1 LLRTAARRGE
11 TRSMQTEVINVLL
24 VEAHPMFRER
34 LASVIS
40 KRGNMSVCGE
50 ADNVNDALA
59 LAEKT
64 HPNIAIVDIT
74 LRGSNGLDF
83 LKDLKARGIELPV
96 LVLSM
101 HDEAIYAER
110 VLRAGAR
117 GYITK
122 YEASSEVMAAIEQVL
137 EGEVYLS
144 REMTSRML
152 GRFAVGKRA
161 ADPGDVSALTDREL
175 DVFQR
180 IGRGETARDIALALH
195 VGVTTIDTYRAR
207 IKGKLDLR
215 NGNEMQRRAMEW
227 VKENC

>member
-1 LLRTAARRGE
+1 ME
-11 TRSMQTEVINVLL
+11 TEIPKPVINVLL
-24 VEAHPMFRER
+24 VEDHPMFRER

-40 KRGNMSVCGE
+40 KRGDMAVCAE
-50 ADNVNDALA
+50 ADNIHDALRH
-59 LAEKT
+59 AESGL
-64 HPNIAIVDIT
+64 PNIAIVDIT

-83 LKDLKARGIELPV
+83 LKDLKARGIDLPV

-137 EGEVYLS
+137 SGGIYLS

-152 GRFAVGKRA
+152 GRLSFGKKGEA
-161 ADPGDVSALTDREL
+161 GGVSALTDREL

-180 IGRGETARDIALALH
+180 IGRGESVRDIASSLH
-195 VGVTTIDTYRAR
+195 IGITTIDTYRAR
-207 IKGKLDLR
+207 IKEKLGLR
-215 NGNEMQRRAMEW
+215 NGNELQRHAMEW
-227 VKENC
+227 VRENPV

>member
-1 LLRTAARRGE
+1 
-11 TRSMQTEVINVLL
+11 MQTDVIKVLL
-24 VEAHPMFRER
+24 VEDHPMFRER

-40 KRGNMSVCGE
+40 KHGDMTVCGE
-50 ADNVNDALA
+50 ADNVVDALA
-59 LAEKT
+59 LAESQS
-64 HPNIAIVDIT
+64 PNIAIVDIT

-83 LKDLKARGIELPV
+83 LKDLKARGMDLPV

-137 EGEVYLS
+137 HGEVYLS

-161 ADPGDVSALTDREL
+161 ADPNDLSALTDREL

-180 IGRGETARDIALALH
+180 IGRGETARDIASALH
-195 VGVTTIDTYRAR
+195 LGITTIDTYRAR
-207 IKGKLDLR
+207 IKGKLDMKS
-215 NGNEMQRRAMEW
+215 GNELQRRAMEW

>member
-1 LLRTAARRGE
+1 MQADTLRPT
-11 TRSMQTEVINVLL
+11 VNVLL
-24 VEAHPMFRER
+24 VEDHPMFRER

-40 KRGNMSVCGE
+40 KRGDMAVCAE
-50 ADNVNDALA
+50 ADNVNDALR
-59 LAEKT
+59 LAESL
-64 HPNIAIVDIT
+64 HPDIAIVDIT

-83 LKDLKARGIELPV
+83 LKDLKARGIGLPV

-137 EGEVYLS
+137 NGEVYLS
-144 REMTSRML
+144 RQMTTRML
-152 GRFAVGKRA
+152 GRFSGGKKDDA
-161 ADPGDVSALTDREL
+161 NDVSALTDREL

-180 IGRGETARDIALALH
+180 IGRGETPRDIASSLH
-195 VGVTTIDTYRAR
+195 VGITTIDTYRAR
-207 IKGKLDLR
+207 IKEKLGLKS
-215 NGNEMQRRAMEW
+215 GNELHRRAMEW
-227 VKENC
+227 IQANPA

>member
-1 LLRTAARRGE
+1 
-11 TRSMQTEVINVLL
+11 
-24 VEAHPMFRER
+24 MFRER
-34 LASVIS
+34 LATIIS
-40 KRGNMSVCGE
+40 KRGDMVVCGE
-50 ADNVNDALA
+50 ADNARDAIELVER
-59 LAEKT
+59 LQ
-64 HPNIAIVDIT
+64 PNIAIVDIT

-137 EGEVYLS
+137 KGEVYLS
-144 REMTSRML
+144 RQMTSRML
-152 GRFAVGKRA
+152 GRFSTGTKKAE
-161 ADPGDVSALTDREL
+161 PGDVSSLTDREL

-180 IGRGETARDIALALH
+180 IGRGETARDIAGELH
-195 VGVTTIDTYRAR
+195 VGVTTVDTYRAR
-207 IKGKLDLR
+207 IKEKLGLKS
-215 NGNEMQRRAMEW
+215 GTELHRRAMEW
-227 VKENC
+227 TQENPA

>member
-1 LLRTAARRGE
+1 
-11 TRSMQTEVINVLL
+11 
-24 VEAHPMFRER
+24 MFRER
-34 LASVIS
+34 LASIIS
-40 KRGNMSVCGE
+40 KRGDMAVCGE
-50 ADNVNDALA
+50 ADNVQDALG
-59 LAEKT
+59 LVESLR
-64 HPNIAIVDIT
+64 PNIAIVDIT

-83 LKDLKARGIELPV
+83 LKDLKARGIEMPV

-137 EGEVYLS
+137 NGEVYLS
-144 REMTSRML
+144 RQMTSRML
-152 GRFAVGKRA
+152 GRFAVGKKA
-161 ADPGDVSALTDREL
+161 SGPGDIGALTDREL

-180 IGRGETARDIALALH
+180 IGRGETARDIASALH

-207 IKGKLDLR
+207 IKEKLGFK
-215 NGNEMQRRAMEW
+215 NGNELQRRAMEW
-227 VKENC
+227 VRENPA

>member
-1 LLRTAARRGE
+1 MQSE
-11 TRSMQTEVINVLL
+11 TIASIIKVLL
-24 VEAHPMFRER
+24 VEDHPMFRER
-34 LASVIS
+34 LASVIA
-40 KRGNMSVCGE
+40 KRGDMCVCGE
-50 ADNVNDALA
+50 TDNVNEAVT
-59 LAEKT
+59 LAET
-64 HPNIAIVDIT
+64 MQPNIAIVDIT

-137 EGEVYLS
+137 NGEVYLS
-144 REMTSRML
+144 RQMTSRML
-152 GRFAVGKRA
+152 GRFAFGKKE
-161 ADPGDVSALTDREL
+161 PGDVSALTDREL

-180 IGRGETARDIALALH
+180 IGRGETGRDIASALH
-195 VGVTTIDTYRAR
+195 LGITTIDTYRAR
-207 IKGKLDLR
+207 IKEKLGLK
-215 NGNEMQRRAMEW
+215 NGSELQRRAMEW
-227 VKENC
+227 VKDHPA

>member
-1 LLRTAARRGE
+1 
-11 TRSMQTEVINVLL
+11 
-24 VEAHPMFRER
+24 MFRER
-34 LASVIS
+34 LSSMIS
-40 KRGNMSVCGE
+40 KRGDMAVCGE
-50 ADNVNDALA
+50 ADNIHDALG
-59 LAEKT
+59 LAEKL
-64 HPNIAIVDIT
+64 HPQIAIVDIT

-83 LKDLKARGIELPV
+83 LKDLKARGIDLPV

-137 EGEVYLS
+137 NGEVYLS
-144 REMTSRML
+144 RQMTSRML
-152 GRFAVGKRA
+152 GRFAVGRKPGA
-161 ADPGDVSALTDREL
+161 AGDVSELTDREL

-180 IGRGETARDIALALH
+180 LGRGETARDIAAALH

-207 IKGKLDLR
+207 IKEKLGLK
-215 NGNEMQRRAMEW
+215 NGGELQRRAMEW
-227 VKENC
+227 VQENPA

>member
-1 LLRTAARRGE
+1 
-11 TRSMQTEVINVLL
+11 MQTETAAIKVLL
-24 VEAHPMFRER
+24 VEDHPMFRER
-34 LASVIS
+34 LASIIS
-40 KRGNMSVCGE
+40 KRGDMTVCGE
-50 ADNVNDALA
+50 ADNARDALA
-59 LAEKT
+59 MAESL

-74 LRGSNGLDF
+74 LRGSNGLDL
-83 LKDLKARGIELPV
+83 LKDLKARDIALPV

-137 EGEVYLS
+137 HGEVYLS
-144 REMTSRML
+144 RQMTSRML
-152 GRFAVGKRA
+152 GRFAVGKKTE
-161 ADPGDVSALTDREL
+161 PGDVSALTDREL

-180 IGRGETARDIALALH
+180 IGRGESGRDIAEALH

-207 IKGKLDLR
+207 IKEKLGLR
-215 NGNEMQRRAMEW
+215 NGTELQRRAMEW
-227 VKENC
+227 AQENPA